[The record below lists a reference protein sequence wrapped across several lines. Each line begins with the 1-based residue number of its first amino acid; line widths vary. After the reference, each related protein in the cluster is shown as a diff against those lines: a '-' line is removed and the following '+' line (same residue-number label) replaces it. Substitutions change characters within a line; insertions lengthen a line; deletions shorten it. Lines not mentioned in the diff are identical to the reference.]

1 MAQHPEKNEFIM
13 EGLIFKCPKRKNRL
27 EEPYDPVGENR
38 CPICGALLWTTIENI
53 PIIEEPK
60 EICEVIKKLETVNYD
75 VGEVIKI
82 EEFEERRKK
91 TKSKFVE
98 LERINWGTSPG
109 AENSCLVNTLQK

>member
-1 MAQHPEKNEFIM
+1 LCIISPSLCISIVVYQVFDSYARRSYTTTRISK
-13 EGLIFKCPKRKNRL
+13 
-27 EEPYDPVGENR
+27 
-38 CPICGALLWTTIENI
+38 TTIENI

-60 EICEVIKKLETVNYD
+60 EICEVIKKLETVNYN

-98 LERINWGTSPG
+98 LERINWGSITRS
-109 AENSCLVNTLQK
+109 